1 MMNTIFNRLQF
12 FGSLLLIA
20 SILLMFA
27 GCDNDGGEVIPEPP
41 YSPYLSNGLFVL
53 NEGNFGS
60 GSGSLSF
67 LNLDSLKM
75 NDDIFYN
82 KNQRPLGDVPLSL
95 MLRDSTVWIVVNNSG
110 RIEVAHRQDLASVAT
125 IIGMTSPRNM
135 LLLPG
140 GRAYVSDFASPA
152 IHIIDLNSYSL
163 VGSVS
168 VKQSTEALT
177 LARGRVFAACW
188 SNYGFEGH
196 NNNMV
201 LVIDP
206 ATNQVIDSVM
216 TGKEPQ
222 SMVVDKNEKLW
233 VLCSGGWTGDEFP
246 TLYRINPQSL
256 ETENIFTFD
265 DINSAPAWLCANGN
279 ADSLFF
285 INGGIYAMPIS
296 AADLPDQ
303 PLIAPETHLFNSLA
317 VHPKTSEI
325 FVADAIDYQQKGLVL
340 HYRADGTF
348 IAEYRAGIVPGRMV
362 FATK

>member
-1 MMNTIFNRLQF
+1 MMEITHKSLRF
-12 FGSLLLIA
+12 FRSLLIIA
-20 SILLMFA
+20 SISFLFT

-41 YSPYLSNGLFVL
+41 YSPYLNNGLFVL
-53 NEGNFGS
+53 NEGNFG
-60 GSGSLSF
+60 GGGGSLSF
-67 LNLDSLKM
+67 LNLDSLTLS
-75 NDDIFYN
+75 NDIFYS

-95 MLRDSTVWIVVNNSG
+95 MLLDSTVWIVVNNSG
-110 RIEVAHRQDLASVAT
+110 RIEVAQRQNLASVAT
-125 IIGMTSPRNM
+125 VAGMTSPRHM
-135 LLLPG
+135 LPLPD
-140 GRAYVSDFASPA
+140 GRAYVSDFASPL
-152 IHIIDLNSYSL
+152 IHIIDMNSYSL

-201 LVIDP
+201 LVVDP
-206 ATNQVIDSVM
+206 ATNLVVDSVM

-246 TLYRINPQSL
+246 TLYRINPRSL
-256 ETENIFTFD
+256 EAEQIYTFG

-279 ADSLFF
+279 ADSLYF
-285 INGGIYAMPIS
+285 INGGIYAMSVI

-340 HYRADGTF
+340 RYRANGTF

-362 FATK
+362 FTAK

>member
-1 MMNTIFNRLQF
+1 MKMIYRKIQF
-12 FGSLLLIA
+12 FKSLLLIA
-20 SILLMFA
+20 TLAFVFT

-41 YSPYLSNGLFVL
+41 YSPYLSNGVFVL
-53 NEGNFGS
+53 NEGNFGG

-75 NDDIFYN
+75 SNDIFYN

-95 MLRDSTVWIVVNNSG
+95 MLRDSAVCIVASYSG
-110 RIEVAHRQDLASVAT
+110 HLQVALRQDLASVAT

-135 LLLPG
+135 LPLPG

-177 LARGRVFAACW
+177 LARGRVFADSW
-188 SNYGFEGH
+188 STYGFEGH
-196 NNNMV
+196 QKHKV
-201 LVIDP
+201 VVIDP

-233 VLCSGGWTGDEFP
+233 VLCSGGWMGDEFP

-285 INGGIYAMPIS
+285 INGGIYTMPIS

-340 HYRADGTF
+340 RYRADGTF

-362 FATK
+362 FAVK